1 MTVTWLH
8 IFLQA
13 KTNPAVTMNG
23 DSISIPIRDYETLM
37 NTSII
42 QVNHS
47 IIKQLQSLLIAKDED
62 LKRYR
67 EKYEQ
72 CNTVLQRTQRQLDNC
87 LQYEQQQFASAP
99 HMDHRPMTVSQ
110 TVTLVREPESPR
122 VAETGELGL
131 APRSVGVA
139 EPAAPQEDGEP
150 VRFVQ
155 SLPIRQTENS
165 DRPEV
170 HLRSLPAT
178 LTSPGAST
186 VLLQKL
192 IHENIQLKSKLKS
205 SSSRS
210 RVSAVS
216 LRPQRS
222 SPFSWLA
229 VSMWMNDP
237 DLCRYLHNLLSAIWD
252 MVAGLPR
259 ALTLARCGDSHFGLV
274 VCRAPRT

>member
-1 MTVTWLH
+1 
-8 IFLQA
+8 
-13 KTNPAVTMNG
+13 
-23 DSISIPIRDYETLM
+23 M

-229 VSMWMNDP
+229 VSM
-237 DLCRYLHNLLSAIWD
+237 
-252 MVAGLPR
+252 
-259 ALTLARCGDSHFGLV
+259 
-274 VCRAPRT
+274 